1 MTGPLGGF
9 LSAED
14 ADSEGEEGK
23 FYVWTPQEVKAALGA
38 ERAAAFC
45 RVYDVTEAGNFK
57 GRNIL
62 HLAKPIAACAR
73 VLDREAASLAA
84 ELEADRAVLL
94 AVRGRRPRPGR
105 DDKVLVSWNGLMIDA
120 MARAGAVLDEPRYR
134 AAAAAAADFLLAHL
148 RDERGRLLHC
158 WRDGQARHNA
168 FLDDHA
174 SLCNAL
180 VTLYETQSGPRW
192 LDEATGLADAMLA
205 RFADTEGGGFF
216 YTSSDHE
223 PLIARK
229 KDLWDTPAPSSTGL
243 TVTALLRLARHT
255 GRDDYRRAVE
265 ETLQA
270 SMPWMERAS
279 LGVGQLLFAL
289 DAWLVARNEPALL

>member
-1 MTGPLGGF
+1 MLGP
-9 LSAED
+9 
-14 ADSEGEEGK
+14 
-23 FYVWTPQEVKAALGA
+23 

-45 RVYDVTEAGNFK
+45 KVYDVTATGNFE

-62 HLAKPIAACAR
+62 HLSKPIAVCAKILGR
-73 VLDREAASLAA
+73 DAATLEEDLA
-84 ELEADRAVLL
+84 ADRARLL
-94 AVRGRRPRPGR
+94 EARARRVRPGR

-134 AAAAAAADFLLAHL
+134 TAAAAAADFLLTHL

-158 WRDGQARHNA
+158 WRAGQARHNA

-180 VTLYETQSGPRW
+180 VTLYETQSDPRW
-192 LDEATGLADAMLA
+192 LDEATRLADAMLA
-205 RFADTEGGGFF
+205 RFADPEAGGFF

-229 KDLWDTPAPSSTGL
+229 KDLLGHAGSQQHRPGGHRLLAACPAHAAAT
-243 TVTALLRLARHT
+243 TTAARS
-255 GRDDYRRAVE
+255 RR
-265 ETLQA
+265 
-270 SMPWMERAS
+270 RC
-279 LGVGQLLFAL
+279 G
-289 DAWLVARNEPALL
+289 